1 VNLAVLAADAATSN
15 STGEQVTFWIC
26 AVLVVTGALGL
37 VLSRKTVHSALFVI
51 MTMISLAILYAANGA
66 PFLALV
72 QVIVYTGAIMM
83 LFLFVVM
90 IVGVDSSDSL
100 IETIKGQR
108 VAAILLVL
116 GFGVILVA
124 AVAAA
129 LSDATSVGITA
140 ANEEHGG
147 NVEGLADLM
156 FTKFLLPLEIV
167 AALLITAALGALVL
181 AHRERLGPKL
191 DQSEMS
197 KRRVEAFAAGQHP
210 GALPNPGVLASS
222 NAVGTPA
229 LLPDGSPSEL
239 SVPDQMRGRKH
250 PEILADP
257 ELIAD
262 EETEIEA
269 ISQSHEAK
277 RPESLRGVGG
287 HVDLDEV
294 YPDAEDPNQAG
305 TGETELPPAPPDRD
319 DGGGA

>member
-1 VNLAVLAADAATSN
+1 MNSAILAADAATAN

-26 AVLVVTGALGL
+26 ATLIVVGALGL
-37 VLSRKTVHSALFVI
+37 VLSRKTVHSALFVV

-90 IVGVDSSDSL
+90 MVGVDSSDSL
-100 IETIKGQR
+100 VETIKGQR
-108 VAAILLVL
+108 VSAILLVL
-116 GFGVILVA
+116 GFGLILVI
-124 AVAAA
+124 AVGAA
-129 LSDATSVGITA
+129 LSDASSVGIAA

-147 NVEGLADLM
+147 NVEGLAHLM

-191 DQSEMS
+191 GQAEMS
-197 KRRVEAFAAGQHP
+197 RRRVEAFSAGSHP
-210 GALPNPGVLASS
+210 GPLPNPGVLASS

-239 SVPDQMRGRKH
+239 SVPDSMRGRKH
-250 PEILADP
+250 PELLADP
-257 ELIAD
+257 ELIKD
-262 EETEIEA
+262 EESEIEA
-269 ISQSHEAK
+269 IADSKQAE
-277 RPESLRGVGG
+277 RPDSLSGVGG

-294 YPDAEDPNQAG
+294 YPAAKDPDEAG
-305 TGETELPPAPPDRD
+305 TGELELPPGPQDRD
-319 DGGGA
+319 NEGGA